1 MPMSTRERATIA
13 GRARQAGLTPE
24 QRREQMRKVRRAA
37 AAKLIV
43 ADWPELTPEQKA
55 ELRSVIGGA
64 R

>member
-1 MPMSTRERATIA
+1 MSTTERASIA
-13 GRARQAGLTPE
+13 GRASQAKLTPE

-43 ADWPELTPEQKA
+43 ADWPEFTPEDRA
-55 ELRSVIGGA
+55 AIRAFIGGA